1 MNQPGNLIELRQV
14 LVGYQHQPILPP
26 IDLTIA
32 PGSFLGVVGPN
43 GSGKTTL
50 VRTILGLLK
59 PIAGTITFPARQKPK
74 FGYVPQRASVDL
86 SFPLTAFEVTLM
98 GRYGLIGMGRRPK
111 AEDTKR
117 TLAALADVG
126 IPELA
131 ERPFHA
137 LSGGQRQRVLVARA
151 LASEPE
157 ILVLD
162 EPTTGLD
169 LPAERSMLDLV
180 ASFTARKL
188 AVVMVSHQLAAVSD
202 YAKDLALLGGAGE
215 PVEIGP
221 REEILTSARL
231 TKVYG
236 RPIVVRA
243 VDGHAVIFV
252 EHECHTGDFEKLDPA
267 TLAEP
272 KTT

>member
-1 MNQPGNLIELRQV
+1 LQPLG
-14 LVGYQHQPILPP
+14 G
-26 IDLTIA
+26 TIA
-32 PGSFLGVVGPN
+32 
-43 GSGKTTL
+43 
-50 VRTILGLLK
+50 
-59 PIAGTITFPARQKPK
+59 FPAKRKPR

-98 GRYGLIGMGRRPK
+98 GRYGLIGAGRRPK
-111 AEDTKR
+111 PEDSEKA
-117 TLAALADVG
+117 LASLADVG
-126 IPELA
+126 IPDLA

-169 LPAERSMLDLV
+169 LPGERALLDLV
-180 ASFTARKL
+180 ASFTSRQL

-202 YAKDLALLGGAGE
+202 YVQELALLGGAGE

-221 REEILTSARL
+221 RAQILTSESLSRI
-231 TKVYG
+231 YG
-236 RPIVVRA
+236 RPIAVRS

-252 EHECHTGDFEKLDPA
+252 EHECHTGDIEKIDPKE
-267 TLAEP
+267 LQ
-272 KTT
+272 